1 MCVLTLRK
9 IIRIQELPKSSFVNK
24 TLDELRIGTYE
35 NMQIVTENT
44 RIILVLKKFVFQQI
58 SAVSVVDENGKL
70 NLAANKTSNNLDAT
84 SKTVKNN
91 GNGTFNGVQNCKW
104 DQTLFTVMEKFVTI
118 LSKKLLKS
126 LQIDEDGNLLE
137 NTQKAFPHDI
147 ISRRV
152 SNMRQS
158 KIDKKM
164 RDQVLLD
171 SDSNIINHSSTIKN
185 NINDDIILDLSG
197 ESSSRHDTNDTPQ
210 IISNIQTVEENDTLP
225 KNLFWIPKVTESQ
238 IAWQKRI
245 LDSMIAS
252 YNQQK
257 AKGFRMEVTEIEK
270 ELFTERED
278 KVKIAPDW
286 GCYIRKGSWLHQILG
301 RHNAGNWTKIVLE
314 IMIEI
319 YGSGNL
325 KYMSAKGT
333 RNTIGVNQ
341 NLRCAIMDLLLKM
354 NVNTTE
360 KQLTTVI
367 NKFCSNRKSAKRPVT
382 NTSMEGRDAM
392 PRAKRHAPSTRVTV
406 EHGGH
411 QHPDQ

>member
-1 MCVLTLRK
+1 
-9 IIRIQELPKSSFVNK
+9 
-24 TLDELRIGTYE
+24 
-35 NMQIVTENT
+35 
-44 RIILVLKKFVFQQI
+44 
-58 SAVSVVDENGKL
+58 
-70 NLAANKTSNNLDAT
+70 
-84 SKTVKNN
+84 
-91 GNGTFNGVQNCKW
+91 
-104 DQTLFTVMEKFVTI
+104 
-118 LSKKLLKS
+118 SKKLLKS

-152 SNMRQS
+152 SNM
-158 KIDKKM
+158 
-164 RDQVLLD
+164 
-171 SDSNIINHSSTIKN
+171 H

-225 KNLFWIPKVTESQ
+225 KNLFWIPEVTESQ

-245 LDSMIAS
+245 LDSMITS

-406 EHGGH
+406 EHGGPSTSRPVTYGGSSPSQSMQFDGQRDGNNLDVNSMNQNH
-411 QHPDQ
+411 IVYASFDKNDCFSGYNYSIPHAVSMSTSII